1 MPVMRK
7 ATAGSLARPARYLTT
22 PCGGT
27 MESRFAA
34 ECRPAMRGPCAMERR
49 FAYNEPAYY
58 GPVCYGPGYYS
69 PHTSQHGSVQ

>member
-1 MPVMRK
+1 MLP
-7 ATAGSLARPARYLTT
+7 PAPLPDQLVILTT

-27 MESRFAA
+27 MESRSAA
-34 ECRPAMRGPCAMERR
+34 ERRPVMKDPCAMERR

-58 GPVCYGPGYYS
+58 GPVYYGPGYYP

>member
-1 MPVMRK
+1 MRK
-7 ATAGSLARPARYLTT
+7 ATAGSLAHQLVILTT

-34 ECRPAMRGPCAMERR
+34 ERRPAMRGPCAMERR

-58 GPVCYGPGYYS
+58 GPVYCGPGYP
-69 PHTSQHGSVQ
+69 PHTSQHGTVQ

>member
-1 MPVMRK
+1 
-7 ATAGSLARPARYLTT
+7 
-22 PCGGT
+22 

-34 ECRPAMRGPCAMERR
+34 ERRPAMRDPCAMERR

-58 GPVCYGPGYYS
+58 GPVYYGPGYYS

>member
-1 MPVMRK
+1 
-7 ATAGSLARPARYLTT
+7 
-22 PCGGT
+22 

-58 GPVCYGPGYYS
+58 GPVYRGPGYYP
-69 PHTSQHGSVQ
+69 PHTSQHGTVQ